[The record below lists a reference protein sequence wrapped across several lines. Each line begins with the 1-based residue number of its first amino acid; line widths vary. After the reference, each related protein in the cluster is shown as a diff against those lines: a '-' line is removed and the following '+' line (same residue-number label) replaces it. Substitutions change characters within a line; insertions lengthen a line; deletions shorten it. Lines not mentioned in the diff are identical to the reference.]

1 LNIIFMGTPDFAVPS
16 LKLLANNHNV
26 LCAFS
31 QPARPN
37 GRGMKIKD
45 SPVEKAAKDLNIQ
58 TLTPSSLKND
68 DVFSNFKE
76 LNPDIVVVVAYGLIL
91 PEKYLKIPKFG
102 CINGHASL
110 LPRWRGAAP
119 IQRAIEAGDKKTG
132 SCIMLMEKGMDT
144 GPVILSRSID
154 IYQSDNAQRI
164 HDKLSNITA
173 EILID
178 AIKGYTIG
186 NIDPVPQK
194 EIGIKYANKIE
205 KAEAEIDWEEGSK
218 EIYNKIRAFDPFPG
232 TFTFLHNNLIKI
244 VSSRLGNNTHES
256 EPGTIIEV
264 GKKIIVACGKK
275 TTLEIVSLQKP
286 GKKIIS
292 TIEFLNGTKIMIG
305 EKFGSRE

>member
-1 LNIIFMGTPDFAVPS
+1 MGTPDFAVPS
-16 LKLLANNHNV
+16 LKLLANNHNI

-144 GPVILSRSID
+144 GPIILSRSID

-186 NIDPVPQK
+186 NIEPVPQK

-205 KAEAEIDWEEGSK
+205 KTEAEIDWEEGSK

-244 VSSRLGNNTHES
+244 VSSRLCNITHES

-305 EKFGSRE
+305 EKFGSRK

>member
-1 LNIIFMGTPDFAVPS
+1 MGTPDFAVPS

-45 SPVEKAAKDLNIQ
+45 SPVEKAAKDLNIL

-186 NIDPVPQK
+186 NIEPVPQK

-205 KAEAEIDWEEGSK
+205 KAEAEIDWEDGSK

-244 VSSRLGNNTHES
+244 VSSRLSNNTHES